1 MNLVELVQGQLSAD
15 VIGKLAGMLGT
26 NSDTTRTAVTA
37 AVPTLL
43 GAFGS
48 LGARHCRLGVPG
60 RADRGVG
67 DRQNRP
73 RHGGRWRLRPPLGAS
88 CARPADTGGSA
99 LVVGK

>member
-48 LGARHCRLGVPG
+48 VAS
-60 RADRGVG
+60 
-67 DRQNRP
+67 P
-73 RHGGRWRLRPPLGAS
+73 RDGAS
-88 CARPADTGGSA
+88 RPASTLDSLDTS
-99 LVVGK
+99 V